1 MKVIHFY
8 NGLGGGIQILI
19 SNFINYNINKDI
31 NYEIIYVIEK
41 KNINK
46 LQKIPLIRPVN
57 EHYIFYDS
65 SWNFYYTLKKIT
77 KMFNRGDILV
87 AHDWIELGMVSQ
99 LKVDNP
105 IISFLHGNYM
115 YYYELYLRHRYHVNI
130 FLSVTNSLVVK
141 MLNEHYAKS
150 NQIVHFPVPVKNIKF
165 SSRDYSSLKLLF
177 IANDLNDSNKGFHLL
192 PLIDCLLIE
201 RGIYLEWHIVGHWN
215 CQSDLVT
222 SFQAGDNRIK
232 YHGYISNDNL
242 SNILEQVNIFL
253 NCSEKEGIPISLI
266 ESMKSGLIPVVNNWS
281 GSAHEIITNGIDGF
295 IVMNNSPENYAAV
308 LYYLCQNLNQLP
320 EIAQNASKTAN
331 TKHDFKKQI
340 DTFEDFLVRLIDIK
354 CVREPRKIYGSFLDS
369 PLIPNFITTSF
380 RKIRKG
386 LYG

>member
-1 MKVIHFY
+1 VRVIHFY
-8 NGLGGGIQILI
+8 NGLGGGIQTLI
-19 SNFINYNINKDI
+19 SNLINYNISNDI

-41 KNINK
+41 KNLNK

-57 EHYIFYDS
+57 EKYLYYDS
-65 SWNFYYTLKKIT
+65 NWNIYYTLNKIA
-77 KMFNRGDILV
+77 KMFHYGDILV

-115 YYYELYLRHRYHVNI
+115 YYYELYLRHRYHVNL
-130 FLSVTNSLVVK
+130 FLSVTNSLVLK
-141 MLNEHYAKS
+141 MLNEYYANP
-150 NQIVHFPVPVKNIKF
+150 NQILHYRVPVKNITLG
-165 SSRDYSSLKLLF
+165 SRDYSSLKVLF

-201 RGIYLEWHIVGHWN
+201 RGVHLEWHIVGHWKY
-215 CQSDLVT
+215 QSDLA
-222 SFQAGDNRIK
+222 SLFQAGVNRIK

-242 SNILEQVNIFL
+242 QNILEQVNIFL

-295 IVMNNSPENYAAV
+295 IVMNNAPDDYVNV
-308 LYYLCQNLNQLP
+308 LYYLFQNLNQLP

-331 TKHDFKKQI
+331 AKHDFKKQI
-340 DTFEDFLVRLIDIK
+340 ETFEDYLVRLIDIK
-354 CVREPRKIYGSFLDS
+354 CVREPQKIYGSFLDS
-369 PLIPNFITTSF
+369 PRIPNFITTSF

-386 LYG
+386 LHG